1 MFRSW
6 RHHSLRSR
14 VEFPCYVRPTEAV
27 CVAALTRLRRREF
40 QAPPGEHDAHHLQ
53 DNKIVDWGTNRPGN
67 AFTFLGYKAH
77 CKIHSEVD
85 AYRKAKGL
93 MIKGTPFEIVNI
105 RLTKDSRI
113 RSSCPCKCCW
123 NFLKNLGCK
132 KMYFSTDM
140 EDFAYLSFSS

>member
-1 MFRSW
+1 MKRKAIQECLNIA
-6 RHHSLRSR
+6 LRNNN
-14 VEFPCYVRPTEAV
+14 PNHPQWACYKHYS
-27 CVAALTRLRRREF
+27 F
-40 QAPPGEHDAHHLQ
+40 ILQ